1 MKSPPPAK
9 APKMAKQLTAEA
21 SEDRVKMFCVAESS
35 VIQVAWYFAGKRLTE
50 SSRYEFRSS
59 ADGTCIL
66 YVKDLSSSDQGEYTC
81 EVTTEAGV
89 SKTSF
94 SFVGSVFQSI
104 HSKVTAYVE
113 QQQLAIR
120 GSMQAQEMQMSS
132 QSSSMASMMKE
143 SKTMVMEQSMMGHSE
158 SFSSSQMASSMASSM
173 QMASS
178 MASSMHETSF
188 SSSSLAEMKF
198 ETMSMSSMSSLTSET
213 YAMSSSTEMSGLLE
227 GMRSIKHSQGS
238 PPRIEALP
246 EDISI
251 ETGKVLTVACAFS
264 GEPVPDIQWSRSGKV
279 LPGDQASGRF
289 HIETLE
295 DLTTLIITD
304 VREDDAG
311 AYTLKLLNEF
321 GSDTATVHI
330 SIRS

>member
-1 MKSPPPAK
+1 
-9 APKMAKQLTAEA
+9 
-21 SEDRVKMFCVAESS
+21 MFCVAESS

-120 GSMQAQEMQMSS
+120 GSMQTQEMQMSS

-158 SFSSSQMASSMASSM
+158 SFSSSSM

-178 MASSMHETSF
+178 MASSMHEMSAF
-188 SSSSLAEMKF
+188 SSSSMAEMKF